1 MADYTKTLSKHRRLT
16 ILRFLSDSPEYT
28 SNGSILTEVCNKFG
42 VTSSHDQ
49 VTGELAW
56 LQSNG
61 MATVDETAGFLV
73 VTATKHGVDVAQG
86 RARHPEVKRPGPEV

>member
-1 MADYTKTLSKHRRLT
+1 MTDYTKTISKHRRLT

-28 SNGSILTEVCNKFG
+28 SNGSILVEVCNNFG

-56 LQSNG
+56 LRENG
-61 MATVDETAGFLV
+61 MATIDEAAGFTV
-73 VTATKHGVDVAQG
+73 ATATKHGVDIAQG
-86 RARHPEVKRPGPEV
+86 RARHAGVKRPGPEG